1 MNGFPLFR
9 TRLCTLLSVED
20 SFVVLDVVNM
30 MKTERKTTPGQ
41 RSNTSVYISS
51 LLLITSGS
59 SECVCICVCVCGP
72 IRCNPCSAR
81 PKAVGGDEC
90 LMDR

>member
-1 MNGFPLFR
+1 MELE
-9 TRLCTLLSVED
+9 LDYALLSVED

-30 MKTERKTTPGQ
+30 METERKTTPGQ

-59 SECVCICVCVCGP
+59 SECVCICVCAVL
-72 IRCNPCSAR
+72 SDAAR
-81 PKAVGGDEC
+81 ARRGQRQWVGTSV
-90 LMDR
+90 